1 MIDNADESF
10 LTIREAAERLR
21 IKKRTLDNLRWQG
34 TGPPFRRHG
43 GRIVYLLSELLAWS
57 DERRAQTLSKKEKL
71 ALPFPNDGSA
81 YHSCPRNRIPHAPSP
96 APHLEREPQRAGRS
110 LYTSVSADD

>member
-1 MIDNADESF
+1 MIDNADEAF

-57 DERRAQTLSKKEKL
+57 DERRAQTLSKKRKACIAVSERWQR
-71 ALPFPNDGSA
+71 LP
-81 YHSCPRNRIPHAPSP
+81 
-96 APHLEREPQRAGRS
+96 
-110 LYTSVSADD
+110 